1 MYTKCSSHNIF
12 KETNIQDFLNIYRV
26 RKYFFIISYKYSLIV
41 KTIFMKPTKLVNT
54 TFLMHLAKPTTLC
67 SEKVI
72 DQNLILTKILI
83 HRNHRCKIWSN
94 ALINSI
100 NLENTN
106 ISKYSINYSPSAWI
120 SNCSNLWNSKLYC
133 LSHTQ
138 THLWRSWS
146 FLVTE
151 PYGVQTQQLV

>member
-1 MYTKCSSHNIF
+1 
-12 KETNIQDFLNIYRV
+12 
-26 RKYFFIISYKYSLIV
+26 
-41 KTIFMKPTKLVNT
+41 MKPTKLVNT

-94 ALINSI
+94 AFFFWKAIWSNALINSI

-106 ISKYSINYSPSAWI
+106 ISKYSINYSPSA
-120 SNCSNLWNSKLYC
+120 
-133 LSHTQ
+133 
-138 THLWRSWS
+138 
-146 FLVTE
+146 
-151 PYGVQTQQLV
+151 